1 MKPVHMKLFAAA
13 SLGLFCTSPAFAQS
27 TTQPALNLDLPSNSN
42 AAEPNASSTTAN
54 DPPGTYYGDVGGNG
68 APDTTTK
75 VSGSV
80 STMVGYAKGYGT
92 GIANGADLNVSTQT
106 KNGNTVNLNIS
117 VMRSNGL
124 PGGWGYGYGYG
135 RPWSH

>member
-1 MKPVHMKLFAAA
+1 MKPTPMKLVVAATF
-13 SLGLFCTSPAFAQS
+13 GLLCMSPALAQT
-27 TTQPALNLDLPSNSN
+27 TTQPALNLDLPSNRN
-42 AAEPNASSTTAN
+42 VVEPNASASTAN
-54 DPPGTYYGDVGGNG
+54 DPPGTYYGDVGGSG
-68 APDTTTK
+68 APDTTTA

-92 GIANGADLNVSTQT
+92 GISNSADLNVNTQL

-117 VMRSNGL
+117 VMKSNGL
-124 PGGWGYGYGYG
+124 PGGWGYGYG

>member
-1 MKPVHMKLFAAA
+1 MKLALAATF
-13 SLGLFCTSPAFAQS
+13 GLVCMSSAFAQ
-27 TTQPALNLDLPSNSN
+27 TAMQPTLNLALPPGQNVVDST
-42 AAEPNASSTTAN
+42 ASTTTAN
-54 DPPGTYYGDVGGNG
+54 DPPGKYYGDVGGNG
-68 APDTTTK
+68 PPDSTTT

-92 GIANGADLNVSTQT
+92 GISNGADLNVNTQL

-117 VMRSNGL
+117 VMQSNGL
-124 PGGWGYGYGYG
+124 PGGWGYGYG